1 MTNKELQDKLK
12 QLPDDSL
19 ILRSSDHG
27 DFPLKQVTFSN
38 ELPRNAIHFNMLNPY
53 RIHYITLD

>member
-1 MTNKELQDKLK
+1 MTNKELQEELK
-12 QLPDDSL
+12 KHPNDSL
-19 ILRSSDHG
+19 ILRCSDHG
-27 DFPLKQVTFSN
+27 DFPLKKVAFSN